1 MDKVLDQLGGLL
13 LTALPTFLL
22 LYIIHYFLRWAFY
35 KPMDN
40 VLRQRWEATEGARKA
55 ADDSLA
61 KAERKAAEY
70 EEALRQARAELL
82 REQEAAR
89 ARLQQTHASALAE
102 ARREAEE
109 LLKKARAGLAAEAE
123 TARKGLEQ
131 ESEAL
136 ADEIARALLERRA
149 S

>member
-1 MDKVLDQLGGLL
+1 M
-13 LTALPTFLL
+13 
-22 LYIIHYFLRWAFY
+22 
-35 KPMDN
+35 
-40 VLRQRWEATEGARKA
+40 
-55 ADDSLA
+55 
-61 KAERKAAEY
+61 
-70 EEALRQARAELL
+70 
-82 REQEAAR
+82 
-89 ARLQQTHASALAE
+89 HASALAE